1 MRHALT
7 FASIV
12 ALGLVASVAEAA
24 PTKEQCI
31 DADTEAQS
39 LRTSGRFDAARELLR
54 LCTDPACPNVVRED
68 CTQRLDELAQHQ
80 PTIVLAARD
89 ARGADLVQVVVKMDG
104 TVLTER
110 LDGRALAIDPGEHV
124 FTFEA
129 TGTLP
134 LERRVVVHEGAQA
147 RVESVTLADAAPAPA
162 PAPAPMPI
170 VVAKPAST
178 AARTGAIAMG
188 GAGVVG
194 LGVGAVLGLMAA
206 SRWQDAKDACP
217 SAERCAYESATS
229 SKSSA
234 EGLATGSTVSF
245 VAGGA
250 LLLGGALVYW
260 LAPGARRRVGAST
273 FTLSF

>member
-89 ARGADLVQVVVKMDG
+89 VRGADIVKVVVKMDG
-104 TVLTER
+104 TLLAER

-129 TGTLP
+129 TGMLP
-134 LERRVVVHEGAQA
+134 LERRIVVHEGAQA

-162 PAPAPMPI
+162 PAPAPT

-178 AARTGAIAMG
+178 ATRTGAIAMG

-245 VAGGA
+245 VAGA
-250 LLLGGALVYW
+250 TLLLGGALVYW
-260 LAPGARRRVGAST
+260 LAPGAKRRVGAST
-273 FTLSF
+273 FALSF